1 VWHAISSGVRP
12 RQLVFQKAKNSF
24 KERPQLV
31 LVLFIGGQFA
41 ESHPLLLICQIG
53 QISCGICKLLISLM
67 VSSVCTFRLQRR
79 RAFSNDSP
87 SCSRT
92 SAKLIT
98 PSQPYIGHIGTY
110 LLCATLP
117 LTVTL
122 LLLPFLCG
130 NRMSRIFIFALW
142 SCDFEF
148 PTEHCNCSA
157 IS

>member
-53 QISCGICKLLISLM
+53 QISCGVCKLLISLM
-67 VSSVCTFRLQRR
+67 MSSVCTFRWRQRR
-79 RAFSNDSP
+79 ALSDDSP
-87 SCSRT
+87 SWGRT

-98 PSQPYIGHIGTY
+98 PSQQSIAHIGTY
-110 LLCATLP
+110 SLCATLP
-117 LTVTL
+117 LPVTW

-130 NRMSRIFIFALW
+130 NRRSRIFIFALW

-148 PTEHCNCSA
+148 PTEHWSCSA